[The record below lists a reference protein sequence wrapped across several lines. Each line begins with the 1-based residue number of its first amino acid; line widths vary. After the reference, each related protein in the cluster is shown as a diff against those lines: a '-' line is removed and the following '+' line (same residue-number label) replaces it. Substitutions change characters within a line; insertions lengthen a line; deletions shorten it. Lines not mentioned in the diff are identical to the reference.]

1 MFLKEGKYYYFNFKI
16 IKHMNNTVMLMAVC
30 VSVRKRHR
38 QTDITHLPK
47 TDITHELLEDW
58 GKETVFT

>member
-1 MFLKEGKYYYFNFKI
+1 
-16 IKHMNNTVMLMAVC
+16 MNNTVMLMAVC